1 MKTHSIR
8 QQAGERRSASV
19 AGVLAICGALL
30 LGATHCPS
38 AGAQSGPS
46 AQTSAAATTSDG
58 QSVGR
63 QIAHGNQAF
72 RVVTAADVQT
82 AADNQGSRSR
92 PQPVEQVSWT
102 SPCSSCGTG
111 CGGTC
116 GGGYSDCGSCG
127 GNCRGNCGGG
137 YSPFSG
143 VLDPCGPCQ
152 PFFYASFDAMY
163 MKRDG
168 TDSFTVTE
176 GVRFNGLDSELG
188 GRFTIGRIPNCVDGY
203 EASFTG
209 VFQWD
214 AAAALD
220 SPGGGI
226 PSRLVPGGSLL
237 AADLS
242 AFTDNVVS
250 SSQFFEAEY
259 WSVEANKLAM
269 GWDYAKLLYGIRF
282 AEVDEEYLHRTRNNA
297 GEVGL
302 LTSGI
307 KSRLVGIQGGL
318 DLLYPVGRHTFTD
331 FRSRIGGFIN
341 FAEADVAVIN
351 DGTFVVAR
359 HEEDQALAGI
369 IEIGAGVRY
378 QLGQMLAIRGGV
390 ELWYLTGNGSA
401 LDQFR
406 NVVTATSG
414 VGVDQRDNF
423 LVTGVSVGAEL
434 RY

>member
-1 MKTHSIR
+1 M
-8 QQAGERRSASV
+8 E
-19 AGVLAICGALL
+19 
-30 LGATHCPS
+30 
-38 AGAQSGPS
+38 
-46 AQTSAAATTSDG
+46 
-58 QSVGR
+58 
-63 QIAHGNQAF
+63 
-72 RVVTAADVQT
+72 
-82 AADNQGSRSR
+82 
-92 PQPVEQVSWT
+92 
-102 SPCSSCGTG
+102 
-111 CGGTC
+111 
-116 GGGYSDCGSCG
+116 
-127 GNCRGNCGGG
+127 
-137 YSPFSG
+137 
-143 VLDPCGPCQ
+143 
-152 PFFYASFDAMY
+152 
-163 MKRDG
+163 RDG
-168 TDSFTVTE
+168 ADSFTVTE
-176 GVRFNGLDSELG
+176 GTRLNGFDSEPG

-203 EASFTG
+203 EVSFTG
-209 VFQWD
+209 VFQWN

-359 HEEDQALAGI
+359 HEEDEAFAGI

-378 QLGQMLAIRGGV
+378 QIGRMLAIRGGV

-406 NVVTATSG
+406 NMVSASSG
-414 VGVDQRDNF
+414 VGVDQSDNF
-423 LVTGVSVGAEL
+423 LVTGISVGAEL